1 MQEFIEKYFKIGH
14 DASATLI
21 VTLIIFILGYAISAI
36 VYILSRYFN
45 RRSHRKMFIN
55 NLLGLNKAIKAQENG
70 FLATLKSMNF
80 EENTFWV
87 YDKVDFFQLSAFR
100 EIGYKDSF
108 KSFFYGIENMLPS
121 CTKKNL
127 KRKAFNRAW
136 SIFSNSEFWS
146 NKALNDYYQNLEKY
160 NQFGDKRNTA
170 INGLRIFWEGLF
182 SVDPNVIGEDHRKY
196 LNELSQIIVEYA
208 KIPTKKRVGP
218 YVTNRKLILKIRL
231 LNKKYPTLFFI
242 RQINDK
248 CMEASSAYIDMEYL
262 VRNIKSQC
270 KVYYYSFREFNKT
283 INKVIRILK

>member
-1 MQEFIEKYFKIGH
+1 MELKTCY
-14 DASATLI
+14 
-21 VTLIIFILGYAISAI
+21 
-36 VYILSRYFN
+36 
-45 RRSHRKMFIN
+45 
-55 NLLGLNKAIKAQENG
+55 LLVQ
-70 FLATLKSMNF
+70 
-80 EENTFWV
+80 
-87 YDKVDFFQLSAFR
+87 
-100 EIGYKDSF
+100 
-108 KSFFYGIENMLPS
+108 
-121 CTKKNL
+121 KKNL

>member
-121 CTKKNL
+121 CTKK
-127 KRKAFNRAW
+127 KSK
-136 SIFSNSEFWS
+136 
-146 NKALNDYYQNLEKY
+146 
-160 NQFGDKRNTA
+160 
-170 INGLRIFWEGLF
+170 
-182 SVDPNVIGEDHRKY
+182 
-196 LNELSQIIVEYA
+196 
-208 KIPTKKRVGP
+208 TKG
-218 YVTNRKLILKIRL
+218 I
-231 LNKKYPTLFFI
+231 
-242 RQINDK
+242 
-248 CMEASSAYIDMEYL
+248 
-262 VRNIKSQC
+262 
-270 KVYYYSFREFNKT
+270 
-283 INKVIRILK
+283 